1 MTATRDVVEPP
12 ADERLA
18 EKLRGLD
25 PVGVLATLLILLAG
39 SPWISAILVLLWA
52 KLSRT
57 PLKDIGYVRPKSWV
71 ISSTVG
77 VVFGAALKL
86 LMKAVVMPLF
96 GADPINH
103 AYHYLAG
110 NRAALPG
117 ILFAVT
123 IGAGFGEET
132 IFRGFLFAQLRKV
145 LGRSI
150 AASIAVV
157 TVTSAWFA
165 VVHYPGQGLAGVE
178 QAAVTGLVFG
188 TIFAIT
194 GRIWMLMVAHAAFDV
209 TAVAIIYWE
218 LETRIAHFLF
228 T

>member
-1 MTATRDVVEPP
+1 MTITRDVVELP

-57 PLKDIGYVRPKSWV
+57 PLKDIGYVRPESW
-71 ISSTVG
+71 STSTAIG

-110 NRAALPG
+110 NPAALPG

-132 IFRGFLFAQLRKV
+132 VFRGFLFAQLRKV
-145 LGRSI
+145 LGRSVW
-150 AASIAVV
+150 ASIAIVM
-157 TVTSAWFA
+157 VTSAWFA

-178 QAAVTGLVFG
+178 QAAMTGLVFG

-209 TAVAIIYWE
+209 AAVAIIYWE
-218 LETRIAHFLF
+218 LETQIAHFLF